1 MAIEHMYQRF
11 FLDIVILHRTF
22 TIPTAFLTKKRQ
34 AVTLLVMRVCVCVC
48 VCVYVCVRVLV
59 LARARTPNESAYV
72 VPPRQLL
79 IVLHHVLQAVFL
91 SSSVICLPVYC
102 TYTCQLETSNIYVL
116 KNQGGDIARSK

>member
-22 TIPTAFLTKKRQ
+22 TIPTTFLTKKRQ
-34 AVTLLVMRVCVCVC
+34 AVTLLVMRVCVYVY
-48 VCVYVCVRVLV
+48 VYVCVLV

-79 IVLHHVLQAVFL
+79 LILHHVLQAAFCPLL
-91 SSSVICLPVYC
+91 SSVCLYI
-102 TYTCQLETSNIYVL
+102 SNIHV
-116 KNQGGDIARSK
+116 N